1 MYMCVWNDVWVI
13 LLKNN
18 EDVVYASSTGG
29 LLEYDIIDNYMHT
42 ELTIKSLKMMHKCTK
57 QNCWKCNGII
67 LNNVVCQP
75 MTFNIFQHSWRMLDD
90 SKHRFQGGFIL
101 DEL

>member
-29 LLEYDIIDNYMHT
+29 YYLQKAKK
-42 ELTIKSLKMMHKCTK
+42 TIKILKMMHKWLLWSCL
-57 QNCWKCNGII
+57 KCNGTI